1 MDRDLLLRNRQR
13 QAQKA
18 DVKPRYRAVLC
29 AANGSRDAGSVWAN
43 ENAKLVYFQFF
54 GSGGVG
60 IARCEKIV
68 PELGLGVYVGKT
80 DDNLA
85 WQVLE
90 DDPFLRKTATDN
102 RNYQSVSA
110 RDLKPGGRLFLW
122 VDSRQIDPLATYPTP
137 SSLSVNVA
145 GGDYPYAGTR
155 KTFAGALDLDLTAS
169 VPGAGLHRYVGL
181 YLDSANTLQTVDGS
195 TTSTAN
201 DPPEPTW
208 PAGAFRLSVVR
219 LRNGQTSIIFTL
231 KNDSTNDILDRR
243 MPWSDEQGSGGSPA
257 SETVAG
263 IAEIATQAETNTG
276 TDDARI
282 VTPLKLK
289 TRIVSLD
296 RDRLN
301 PIINGL
307 PLVWQ
312 RGTSFAAI
320 ADGAYFADGWR
331 YSKVGA
337 MVHTVSQNTLA
348 PSVAESDLLIPWSIL
363 VDCTTVDASI
373 AAGDLCTIR
382 RTIEGFNWLDYAQ
395 RALILSF
402 WVRATKTGIHCVAL
416 RNSGLDR
423 SYVAE
428 YTINTTNTWEY
439 KTITILASPALGTWN
454 YETGVGIDINFA
466 LACGSTFQTTAG
478 SWQTGNF
485 LATANQVNAC
495 DSTSNDFRI
504 TAVRLDPGTVALP
517 CTGGDRQIEV
527 DRCLRYAW
535 ALPAESGNNNG
546 QGAKVSTTDIA
557 IQLRH
562 PVTMRATPVLNPAHN
577 ISGYTAGVPG
587 TTTVGLVDYARNAF
601 YAITGSLTVAL
612 AVAGVDYSNIVFTAG
627 TSWDG
632 TAGNLSTLRIGP
644 DVKIVISADL

>member
-13 QAQKA
+13 QNQKA

-60 IARCEKIV
+60 VARCEKIV

-90 DDPFLRKTATDN
+90 DDPLLRRNATDN
-102 RNYQSVSA
+102 RNYQTVAA

-137 SSLSVNVA
+137 DSLSVNVA
-145 GGDYPYAGTR
+145 GGDYPYGGER
-155 KTFAGALDLDLTAS
+155 KTFPGQLDLDLSAS
-169 VPGAGLHRYVGL
+169 VPSAGLHRYVGL
-181 YLDSANTLQTVDGS
+181 YLDSDNTLQTVDGS
-195 TTSTAN
+195 TISTAN

-208 PAGAFRLSVVR
+208 PAGAFLLSVVR
-219 LRNGQTSIIFTL
+219 LRNAQTSIIFTL
-231 KNDSTNDILDRR
+231 KNDSTNDIFDRR
-243 MPWSDEQGSGGSPA
+243 MMWSDENGGGG
-257 SETVAG
+257 VAVERS
-263 IAEIATQAETNTG
+263 IA
-276 TDDARI
+276 
-282 VTPLKLK
+282 
-289 TRIVSLD
+289 
-296 RDRLN
+296 N

-331 YSKVGA
+331 YNKVGA

-363 VDCTTVDASI
+363 VDCTTVDSSI
-373 AAGDLCTIR
+373 AAGDFCTIR
-382 RTIEGFNWLDYAQ
+382 RTIEGFDWLDYAQ

-428 YTINTTNTWEY
+428 YTINAANTWEY

-466 LACGSTFQTTAG
+466 LACGSTFQTTPDA
-478 SWQTGNF
+478 WQTGNF

-517 CTGGDRQIEV
+517 CTGGNYQELLDK
-527 DRCLRYAW
+527 CYRYAW
-535 ALPAESGNNNG
+535 VLPAESGNNNG
-546 QGAKVSTTDIA
+546 QGAKVSTTQIA

-562 PVTMRATPVLNPAHN
+562 PVTMRATPTGSHN
-577 ISGYTAGVPG
+577 ITGYVATVPG
-587 TTTVGLVDYARNAF
+587 TTNVGLVDYARNTF

-612 AVAGVDYSNIVFTAG
+612 AVAGVDYSNFTFTAG

-644 DVKIVISADL
+644 DCKVVLSADL

>member
-1 MDRDLLLRNRQR
+1 MTNRDLLLRNRQR

-60 IARCEKIV
+60 VARCEKIV

-90 DDPFLRKTATDN
+90 DDPLLRRNSTDN
-102 RNYQSVSA
+102 RNYQTVAA

-137 SSLSVNVA
+137 TTLNVNVA
-145 GGDYPYAGTR
+145 GGDYPYSGTR
-155 KTFAGALDLDLTAS
+155 KTFAGQLDLDLSAS
-169 VPGAGLHRYVGL
+169 VPGASLHRYVGL
-181 YLDSANTLQTVDGS
+181 YLDSSNTLQTVDGA
-195 TTSTAN
+195 TTATAN

-219 LRNGQTSIIFTL
+219 LRNGQTEIIFTL

-243 MPWSDEQGSGGSPA
+243 MMWSDEQGSASPA

-276 TDDARI
+276 TDDERI

-307 PLVWQ
+307 PLIWQ

-331 YSKVGA
+331 YNKVGA

-363 VDCTTVDASI
+363 VDCTTVDATI
-373 AAGDLCTIR
+373 AAGDFCTIR

-478 SWQTGNF
+478 AWQTGNF

-504 TAVRLDPGTVALP
+504 TAVRLDPGTIALP
-517 CTGGDRQIEV
+517 CTGGDYQKLL
-527 DRCLRYAW
+527 DRCKRYYQRFGYELRAGTW
-535 ALPAESGNNNG
+535 L
-546 QGAKVSTTDIA
+546 STTEALLLGHLAPEMRIA
-557 IQLRH
+557 PTLTLIDTSPKLIG
-562 PVTMRATPVLNPAHN
+562 
-577 ISGYTAGVPG
+577 ISP
-587 TTTVGLVDYARNAF
+587 TTGALGSFTGSSS
-601 YAITGSLTVAL
+601 AITGSAATSRGFGIQVN
-612 AVAGVDYSNIVFTAG
+612 GFTAA
-627 TSWDG
+627 
-632 TAGNLSTLRIGP
+632 TAGQFASASGAQIADG
-644 DVKIVISADL
+644 DIVECSADI